1 MCTGCLRHMEKN
13 QEEIKLER
21 YWAQSVRALNTWPLL
36 ENKLCVLKG
45 RSGDLRGSLHT
56 DR

>member
-1 MCTGCLRHMEKN
+1 MEKN